1 MTGIDLI
8 AMTVPVMI
16 LLLGLYIVRQA
27 RRSRESELNYKL
39 RKCQVSLHD
48 AEQALDNTVQFYKQE
63 IRRLKARLGESA
75 DEASVGNGANGAR
88 GGPANGD
95 GRGHIDHKFRAAKT
109 AFARLYHPDRIAGN
123 APEERLRTELF
134 KEFWDELERIERGRS

>member
-1 MTGIDLI
+1 MTGIDII

-39 RKCQVSLHD
+39 RKCQISLHD

-63 IRRLKARLGESA
+63 IRRLKARLGESV
-75 DEASVGNGANGAR
+75 DEAPTGNGAH
-88 GGPANGD
+88 GGPTNGG
-95 GRGHIDHKFRAAKT
+95 GRGHIDRKFRAAKN
-109 AFARLYHPDRIAGN
+109 AFARRYHPDRIAGN
-123 APEERLRTELF
+123 AQEERLRTELF
-134 KEFWDELERIERGRS
+134 KEFWDELERIERGNL

>member
-16 LLLGLYIVRQA
+16 LLLGFYIVRQA

-39 RKCQVSLHD
+39 RKCQISLHD

-63 IRRLKARLGESA
+63 IRRLKAKLGEA
-75 DEASVGNGANGAR
+75 GDDAIAGNFANGAS
-88 GGPANGD
+88 GGPANGA
-95 GRGHIDHKFRAAKT
+95 GRGSADHKFRAAKN
-109 AFARLYHPDRIAGN
+109 AFARLYHPDRSAGN
-123 APEERLRTELF
+123 AQEERLRTEMF
-134 KEFWDELERIERGRS
+134 KEFWDD